1 MKIKSFIK
9 MIIDI
14 AITLLM
20 IVCMSGL
27 MAGDLLHEVFGSA
40 ILVLYLTHNILNWKW
55 YANIFKGKYSAVRSV
70 WKVINILS
78 FVFLIAQGISGI
90 VLSNYVFTF
99 LNIESGFSLTRK
111 VHLAC
116 GYWSLIFVSLHLEFH
131 WSMIAAKV
139 GLNKIKSGN
148 NPPNKSPKRTG
159 SFFHPGC
166 HIVQIFQIFIVPKSE
181 KENFKNTQKD
191 NNINKNSESSFN
203 SILLQFQI
211 FIFFIN
217 WSKSDFLYL
226 KN

>member
-139 GLNKIKSGN
+139 GLNKIKSKSFIWLVRIIVFIICIFGVYSFIS
-148 NPPNKSPKRTG
+148 NKLWLYMFLVNHFAFFDFEKPMALFYMEYVCIMILFATVGFYIKRSLRFG
-159 SFFHPGC
+159 RNDRQC
-166 HIVQIFQIFIVPKSE
+166 
-181 KENFKNTQKD
+181 
-191 NNINKNSESSFN
+191 
-203 SILLQFQI
+203 
-211 FIFFIN
+211 
-217 WSKSDFLYL
+217 
-226 KN
+226 